1 MRPPAMVSARKR
13 TASFGCLA
21 RAAPTAMAMTAL
33 LEIRAKVMNVIKTM
47 LKTSVCLGH
56 SWLIPLTK
64 PYAIKNPANVR
75 ASEMMKI
82 HIMNLLQLVPNG
94 DFPPPQSEANTR
106 CCSAKVA
113 SINSLHLLSARFP
126 KYGHVYALT
135 RRFAAPSPRGRG
147 TNLPNGPSPPGR
159 RWPEGPDEGKSK
171 P

>member
-56 SWLIPLTK
+56 FWLIPLTK
-64 PYAIKNPANVR
+64 PYAIKNPAKVR

-94 DFPPPQSEANTR
+94 DFPPPQSEASTR

-113 SINSLHLLSARFP
+113 SINSLHLLSVGPTCQAPVGTPPSAASWMAFGRSRH
-126 KYGHVYALT
+126 GHYL
-135 RRFAAPSPRGRG
+135 RQ
-147 TNLPNGPSPPGR
+147 
-159 RWPEGPDEGKSK
+159 EQ
-171 P
+171 

>member
-1 MRPPAMVSARKR
+1 
-13 TASFGCLA
+13 
-21 RAAPTAMAMTAL
+21 
-33 LEIRAKVMNVIKTM
+33 
-47 LKTSVCLGH
+47 
-56 SWLIPLTK
+56 
-64 PYAIKNPANVR
+64 
-75 ASEMMKI
+75 MMKI

-147 TNLPNGPSPPGR
+147 TNLPNGPSPPGTAR
-159 RWPEGPDEGKSK
+159 AKRK
-171 P
+171 PARAKPQEKGRMRANTS

>member
-1 MRPPAMVSARKR
+1 
-13 TASFGCLA
+13 
-21 RAAPTAMAMTAL
+21 
-33 LEIRAKVMNVIKTM
+33 
-47 LKTSVCLGH
+47 
-56 SWLIPLTK
+56 
-64 PYAIKNPANVR
+64 
-75 ASEMMKI
+75 MMKI

-159 RWPEGPDEGKSK
+159 RWPEGPDEGKYVTAEVLVSK
-171 P
+171 RHHHNFQRALIVGESRSRVIRILRQKPFVSVPTHTFENHFLFRGVGNG